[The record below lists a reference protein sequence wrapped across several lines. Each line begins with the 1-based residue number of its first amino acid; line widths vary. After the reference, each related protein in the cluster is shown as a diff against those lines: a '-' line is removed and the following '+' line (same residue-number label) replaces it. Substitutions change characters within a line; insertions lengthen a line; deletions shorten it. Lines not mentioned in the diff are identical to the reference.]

1 MAMEMS
7 TLRSRLFAF
16 THRLKLPRV
25 PLHERLPVISLAL
38 DVQVSLGTCFASA
51 PRRQSLRDSKELLL
65 DRVEVLA
72 STGTLSRVEV
82 LASTGTLSRGEPRGV
97 PVGPLQTGPAIVDRC
112 SSRGVF
118 YGGVDEKSLDMRRRE
133 VPETAA
139 DDASA
144 YLDTFR
150 GDTLPSRATTSGSRS
165 IRTSPADRACTR
177 PDGIRLRNLGRSRAA
192 CERLTAGARVR
203 KEKVCVVVRGGL
215 WGTKTIASQKR
226 RRRTGQAKVGTLPF
240 S

>member
-65 DRVEVLA
+65 D
-72 STGTLSRVEV
+72 RVEV